1 MDLAAFIRSNEDA
14 IVAEWQGF
22 ARTYL
27 LSAAHMDQSSLRD
40 HVVGLL
46 RFIAD
51 DLETPETERERSEK
65 AKGQGPKERGADDSA
80 AETHAT
86 LRYTGGFDTIEMISE
101 FRALRASVIKLW
113 RSEWTKAEDILPD
126 LLRFNEAIDQVMT
139 ESLSRFTE
147 RLNYAGNLLAETLVH
162 DFRDSLEDVRDSVK
176 GLTMKGAL
184 DVEGV
189 RLVSKIESSTGRL
202 TSLVSDLIDAVGI
215 RLSKGVPIVPAY
227 MDIEVVI
234 RETSEKVQAAHPSRK
249 IQIETSGD
257 LQGEWDRARVGQV
270 LSNLIDNAVQHGLK
284 TSEINITA
292 NGTDEEVILSVH
304 NGGAFPSDFVGTIF
318 DPLFRPENER
328 QMQSKT
334 LRLDLGFLIAKAIMT
349 SHGGNITVISSEEK
363 GTIFAAHFPR
373 GKILYEDKR

>member
-27 LSAAHMDQSSLRD
+27 LSAAHMDQNSLRD

-65 AKGQGPKERGADDSA
+65 AKGQGPKEGGADDSA

-86 LRYTGGFDTIEMISE
+86 LRYIGGFDTIEMISE

-113 RSEWTKAEDILPD
+113 RSEWTKTEDILPD

-162 DFRDSLEDVRDSVK
+162 GFRDSLEDVRDSAK

-184 DVEGV
+184 DIEGV

-202 TSLVSDLIDAVGI
+202 TSLVSDLIDVVGI
-215 RLSKGVPIVPAY
+215 RIGNNVPIVPAY
-227 MDIEVVI
+227 MDIEAVI
-234 RETSEKVQAAHPSRK
+234 RETSGKVQAAHPSRK

-257 LQGEWDRARVGQV
+257 LQGEWDRTRVEQV

-318 DPLFRPENER
+318 DPQFRPENER
-328 QMQSKT
+328 QIQSKT

-349 SHGGNITVISSEEK
+349 SHGGSITVSPSEEK
-363 GTIFAAHFPR
+363 GTTFAAHFPR
-373 GKILYEDKR
+373 KKVLFEDKR